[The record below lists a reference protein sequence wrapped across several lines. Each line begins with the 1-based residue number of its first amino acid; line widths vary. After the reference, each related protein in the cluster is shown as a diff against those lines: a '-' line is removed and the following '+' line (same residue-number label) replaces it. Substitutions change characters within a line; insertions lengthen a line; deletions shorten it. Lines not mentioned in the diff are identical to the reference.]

1 MPKVA
6 IISGLLVILGI
17 YSLFLLN
24 KDNNRFFWMMFT
36 GFVAEIVAGSVGM
49 GYGVICTTILLSFG
63 IAPHIVTASIHSAES
78 FTSMAGSISHYKLKN
93 VNKNMV
99 KKLVIPAIVGVII
112 GVAAISFLGEGYAK
126 YVKPFISLYT
136 LYLGFKIFQNSVL
149 KKTNVNLKITKKNNS
164 YIVSKFDE
172 ELDK

>member
-1 MPKVA
+1 MA
-6 IISGLLVILGI
+6 S
-17 YSLFLLN
+17 
-24 KDNNRFFWMMFT
+24 
-36 GFVAEIVAGSVGM
+36 SVGI

-93 VNKNMV
+93 VNKKYG
-99 KKLVIPAIVGVII
+99 KKTGNSCNSRGNNRSWLLFL
-112 GVAAISFLGEGYAK
+112 FLGEGYAK

-149 KKTNVNLKITKKNNS
+149 KKTNVKYPKKKANFKIWCFGGFIDSFTGGG
-164 YIVSKFDE
+164 
-172 ELDK
+172 